1 MTLAETIFPSSQA
14 GRAFLVLLA
23 AIVTLAIV
31 WAFQGMG
38 YAPCELC
45 LTERYAFYA
54 ALPITAGTIFL
65 ARAGQHGWAKAGLG
79 LLAAIFLANAAFAF
93 YHVGVEQKWWE
104 GPTACTGSLSGP
116 VNVGDL
122 MKALNTTPVVRCDEP
137 ALRVLGVSLAGWDI
151 VASAALAVYS
161 ALAVRLSR

>member
-1 MTLAETIFPSSQA
+1 MILANSIFPSSQA

-31 WAFQGMG
+31 WVFQGMG

-54 ALPITAGTIFL
+54 ALPIAAATIFL
-65 ARAGQHGWAKAGLG
+65 ARAGQHGWAKAGLA
-79 LLAAIFLANAAFAF
+79 LLAVIFLANAVFAF
-93 YHVGVEQKWWE
+93 YHIGVEQKWWV

-116 VNVGDL
+116 VNVDDL
-122 MKALNTTPVVRCDEP
+122 MKAMNSAPVVRCDEP

-151 VASAALAVYS
+151 AASAALAIYA
-161 ALAVRLSR
+161 ALAARLPR